1 MNWMARSSEDMNE
14 ALPESASGFLVF
26 KAGERPFALALSDVV
41 EIIRPSKITRVPHCP
56 PELLGVA
63 NFRGTAVPIVSA
75 SSLLDTRSDII
86 PSTARIVIIKRKTI
100 IGLMVDEVLAL
111 TKTSD
116 ASLIDLDRLLARNF
130 RQTQRDRKFDADLAS
145 ADASEADGRHAF
157 RSLLAFVIAQQEFAL
172 AIDQVEGVSVLP
184 PSIARVPRTDQAMLG
199 AAEIDGALVPLVSLR
214 FLLGFGP
221 GELDERTS
229 RVVLVRLGETLVG
242 MVVDG
247 VKEILRIK
255 EDALDPVPPV
265 LTRAR
270 GEAQIEAIGKL
281 DEGRRLISVLAP
293 MKLFDA
299 ETVARVLAESEHGST
314 HMSADQENVVDGEQF
329 IIFQLGNES
338 YGLPIG
344 SVDEVVRCPENLTR
358 VPVAPAFVSGL
369 MNLRGKAIPV
379 IDQNQRF
386 AVKGTSDG
394 ARRRIVVVTVD
405 GLKTGFLVDR
415 VSEILTVS
423 AREVS
428 AAPELATDDTG
439 VIDQIAMIERDE
451 QIILLV
457 DPHALLNR
465 AERDV
470 LESMSDISGAP
481 DSL

>member
-1 MNWMARSSEDMNE
+1 MSGAF
-14 ALPESASGFLVF
+14 LESDGGFLVF
-26 KAGERPFALALSDVV
+26 KAGGRRLALALSDIV
-41 EIIRPSKITRVPHCP
+41 EIIRPINITRVPHSP

-75 SSLLDTRSDII
+75 STLLDAKSEIT
-86 PSTARIVIIKRKTI
+86 PSTARVVMIKRKTI
-100 IGLMVDEVLAL
+100 IGLMVDEVSELA
-111 TKTSD
+111 KISD
-116 ASLIDLDRLLARNF
+116 ASLIDLDGLLARNF
-130 RQTQRDRKFDADLAS
+130 RPQIQRDRKFEANLAS
-145 ADASEADGRHAF
+145 ADATDADARHEF
-157 RSLLAFVIAQQEFAL
+157 LSLLAFVIAQQEFAL

-184 PSIARVPRTDQAMLG
+184 PAIARVPRTDQAMLG

-221 GELDERTS
+221 GEFDQKTS
-229 RVVLVRLGETLVG
+229 RVVLVRLGEGLVG
-242 MVVDG
+242 VVVDG

-255 EDALDPVPPV
+255 QDALDPVPPV

-281 DEGRRLISVLAP
+281 DEGRRLISILAP
-293 MKLFDA
+293 AKLFDA

-329 IIFQLGNES
+329 IVFQLGNES

-386 AVKGTSDG
+386 AVKGTTDG
-394 ARRRIVVVTVD
+394 VRRRIVVVTVD

-415 VSEILTVS
+415 VSEVLTVS
-423 AREVS
+423 ASEVS
-428 AAPELATDDTG
+428 AAPELTTDDTG
-439 VIDQIAMIERDE
+439 VIDRIAMIERDGHM
-451 QIILLV
+451 ILLV
-457 DPHALLNR
+457 DPQALLNQ

-470 LESMSDISGAP
+470 LESISAVSEAP
-481 DSL
+481 HRP